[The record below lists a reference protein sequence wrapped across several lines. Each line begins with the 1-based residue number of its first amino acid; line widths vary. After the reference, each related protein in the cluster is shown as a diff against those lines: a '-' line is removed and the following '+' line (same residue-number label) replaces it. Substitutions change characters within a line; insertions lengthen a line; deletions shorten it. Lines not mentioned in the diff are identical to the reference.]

1 MQRRNGSAR
10 CRQGRECLPGTCLRT
25 QFGPAV
31 IHTDLDFSVRAC
43 EGMGVV
49 GGSGTGKSVLVRTIV
64 GLNKPRAGR
73 IVVFG
78 QDVAA
83 LAPAQRRAL
92 QSRWGVLF
100 QDGALFSSLTV
111 AQNIEVPMKEHR
123 DRKSTRLNSSH

>member
-1 MQRRNGSAR
+1 MQRRNGSAEG
-10 CRQGRECLPGTCLRT
+10 RQGDEILSVTCLRT

-31 IHTDLDFSVRAC
+31 IHNDLDFSVRAG
-43 EGMGVV
+43 EVMGVV

-111 AQNIEVPMKEHR
+111 AQQ
-123 DRKSTRLNSSH
+123 DRKSTG

>member
-1 MQRRNGSAR
+1 
-10 CRQGRECLPGTCLRT
+10 
-25 QFGPAV
+25 
-31 IHTDLDFSVRAC
+31 
-43 EGMGVV
+43 MGVV

-111 AQNIEVPMKEHR
+111 AQNIEVPVKEHSEPQPAMR
-123 DRKSTRLNSSH
+123 QEVVEVKTDLVGQPTDDTHKFAAAGVGGVATERK